1 MSGTKSDKELQ
12 SLLESISGKINSS
25 PVLNGGFDKMMIIVE
40 NIKEKQNETSEKVDE
55 IHKGLYAPD
64 DGLYARVKSVESSIE
79 HMANDFKTHADND
92 DANMGRINVSLD
104 KLVDKDKDLEKRV
117 EHTAKLKKIAGDD
130 LERLES
136 VLKTKATAGEW
147 FSKIVW
153 AVVLAIFGGLGKM
166 LWDLMNRK

>member
-79 HMANDFKTHADND
+79 HMANDFKTHAVND
-92 DANMGRINVSLD
+92 DANMERINVSLD

-136 VLKTKATAGEW
+136 VLKAKATAGEW